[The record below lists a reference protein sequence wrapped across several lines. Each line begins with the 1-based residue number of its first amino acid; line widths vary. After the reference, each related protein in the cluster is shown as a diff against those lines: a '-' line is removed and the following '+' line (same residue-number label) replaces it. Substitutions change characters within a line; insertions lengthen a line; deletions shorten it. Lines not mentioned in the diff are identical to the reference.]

1 MHVCCEPVLRE
12 HPALAPSAAA
22 RERQAD
28 LDPVPASVGQARSL
42 VWESMAGFDGDARD
56 VALLLTSELVTNAIL
71 HARTPV
77 HLGVL
82 VDGDRALV
90 CVADR
95 LPESPALSARAHS
108 HDRPGGRGFGAGRG
122 SRRHLGDHDVH
133 GWQDRVVRP
142 ADRWGP
148 VNEDP
153 LMGRRPRNDHGS
165 VIAAAGPR

>member
-1 MHVCCEPVLRE
+1 MCCEPVLRQ

-28 LDPVPASVGQARSL
+28 LEPVPASVGMARS
-42 VWESMAGFDGDARD
+42 VVRESLAGFDGDARE

-71 HARTPV
+71 HARTQV
-77 HLGVL
+77 QLGVL

-108 HDRPGGRGFGAGRG
+108 HDRPGGRGLALVEDLADTWGTTTYTGGKTVWFVLQTAG
-122 SRRHLGDHDVH
+122 
-133 GWQDRVVRP
+133 DRSLRT
-142 ADRWGP
+142 
-148 VNEDP
+148 
-153 LMGRRPRNDHGS
+153 H
-165 VIAAAGPR
+165 